1 MHETGIVRNM
11 VRRLESIA
19 RDAGAT
25 RVSVVAVWLGALS
38 PFSPDHFREHFD
50 EEVRGTVVDGATLE
64 IEQSQD
70 LGHPNAQDVI
80 MQSVDLDVPD
90 TQE

>member
-1 MHETGIVRNM
+1 M

-25 RVSVVAVWLGALS
+25 RVTAVAVWLGALS
-38 PFSPDHFREHFD
+38 PFSPEHFREHFD
-50 EEVRGTVVDGATLE
+50 DEIRGTLVEGAKLE
-64 IEQSQD
+64 IERSQD
-70 LGHPNAQDVI
+70 IGHPNAQDVI

-90 TQE
+90 GQM